1 MRALSIALARKC
13 AGIIAGVVDAMHV
26 SRSIEARRV
35 IHDRRHLLDDGSGAL
50 PLDIASIHH
59 NKEDISEHA
68 NGFDTE
74 PCGYFGNRFERG

>member
-13 AGIIAGVVDAMHV
+13 AGIVAGVIDAMHV

-35 IHDRRHLLDDGSGAL
+35 IHDRRHLLADGSGAL
-50 PLDIASIHH
+50 PLDITSIH

-68 NGFDTE
+68 DGFDTE